1 MMSQAM
7 AMAMATAK
15 LAKARGEGTRM
26 DATLRQKGD
35 DGDVDIDGFGG
46 DDDFGDVD
54 VDGVGGGI
62 VMAATTIATG
72 MALGN
77 VEAGVSER
85 LMIVLVLVSVLVVVL
100 NGGPTG
106 ACAVATSEGMGGIG

>member
-1 MMSQAM
+1 MSQAM

-15 LAKARGEGTRM
+15 LAKARGEQTKL
-26 DATLRQKGD
+26 DATLKQKGD
-35 DGDVDIDGFGG
+35 DGDVDINGFGG
-46 DDDFGDVD
+46 GDE
-54 VDGVGGGI
+54 
-62 VMAATTIATG
+62 IATG

-85 LMIVLVLVSVLVVVL
+85 LMIVLVLVLVLVTVLVVVL

-106 ACAVATSEGMGGIG
+106 ACAVARSEGMGGVG

>member
-1 MMSQAM
+1 M

-85 LMIVLVLVSVLVVVL
+85 LMIVLVQVLVLVIVLVIVL

-106 ACAVATSEGMGGIG
+106 ACAVATSEGMGGVG